1 MPLKLI
7 DEKFRR
13 YPAAYLAQPLMAGLA
28 IMVLMLFQHRLESSA
43 LVASLGAS
51 AFTVFTVPRAKS
63 AQSKVLVGGYVCG
76 VVAGVICRG
85 LLAAEWLPQ
94 PGGDL
99 DTMRI
104 IIAGLSV
111 AVAMLL
117 MVVFNFEHP
126 PAAGIALGL
135 VIGPWEPW
143 NVAYV
148 MVAITTLSLIRHLLS
163 RGLRDL
169 A

>member
-7 DEKFRR
+7 DEKFRK
-13 YPAAYLAQPLMAGLA
+13 YPAAYLVQPLMAGLA
-28 IMVLMLFQHRLESSA
+28 IMVLMLFQHQLKSSA
-43 LVASLGAS
+43 LVAALGAS

-85 LLAAEWLPQ
+85 LLVADWLPQ

-99 DTMRI
+99 DIMEI

-111 AVAMLL
+111 TLAMLL

-143 NVAYV
+143 NVVYV
-148 MVAITTLSLIRHLLS
+148 MVAIVTLSLIRHLLS
-163 RGLRDL
+163 RRLKDL